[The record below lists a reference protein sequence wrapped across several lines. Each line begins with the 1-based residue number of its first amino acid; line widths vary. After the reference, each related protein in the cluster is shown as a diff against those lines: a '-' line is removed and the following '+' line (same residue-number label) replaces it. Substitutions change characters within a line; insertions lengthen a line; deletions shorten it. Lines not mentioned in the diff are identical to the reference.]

1 MHVMRN
7 SPQVSEILQR
17 PGEKADIVQE
27 IYCLIMILYAA
38 IEVLSDIRIKIVVDV
53 VQRHVEVD
61 EDHTVPAFDVR

>member
-27 IYCLIMILYAA
+27 VYALIMILYAA